1 MYLTWYS
8 FWLPVL
14 KPTGSSK
21 MQQFTNSAGTWVCQ
35 VLPIIG
41 GGKKDFRWQPQYNGF
56 NVFLRLSLKRVCK
69 MIFSISNPS
78 CMEIM
83 SVCVLKL
90 SHQTKI
96 QCQRSLI
103 QAVLQAY
110 FRISI

>member
-14 KPTGSSK
+14 KPKGSSK

-56 NVFLRLSLKRVCK
+56 NVFFKNFAFEFLLSIPETC
-69 MIFSISNPS
+69 
-78 CMEIM
+78 
-83 SVCVLKL
+83 
-90 SHQTKI
+90 
-96 QCQRSLI
+96 
-103 QAVLQAY
+103 LQDD
-110 FRISI
+110 F